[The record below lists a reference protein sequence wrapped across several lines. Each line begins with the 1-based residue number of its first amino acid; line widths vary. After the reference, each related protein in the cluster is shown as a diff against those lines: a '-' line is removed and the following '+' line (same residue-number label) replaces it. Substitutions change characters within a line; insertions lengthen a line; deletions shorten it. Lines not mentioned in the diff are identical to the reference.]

1 MKTDREIAVKHIREQ
16 LARIRRQ
23 YATGDQAVL
32 VPAAVRLTV
41 LADEIESPDAP
52 AWMLDMLQR
61 KGIPARHAGAGHNA
75 SGGVQ

>member
-1 MKTDREIAVKHIREQ
+1 MNVDREIAVKHIREQ
-16 LARIRRQ
+16 VARIRAQ

-61 KGIPARHAGAGHNA
+61 TGTPAPRTGA
-75 SGGVQ
+75 